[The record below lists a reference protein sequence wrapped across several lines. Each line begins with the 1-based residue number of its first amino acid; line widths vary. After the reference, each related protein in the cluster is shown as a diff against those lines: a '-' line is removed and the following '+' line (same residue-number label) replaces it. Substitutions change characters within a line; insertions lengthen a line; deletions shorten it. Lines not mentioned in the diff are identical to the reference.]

1 MKLSLQHALLAATAL
16 GLSAPVTANH
26 HEPMPD
32 ENGFVISQP
41 GDELWQEIP
50 GLAGVG
56 YVKVYGDS
64 KEPGVYVVRVRFPPW
79 TMTMPH
85 THSQDRLV
93 AVVKG
98 TWYAGTD
105 TKFDASRTTPIGVG
119 GYMFHPANGVHFD
132 GARADEV
139 IVQITGMGP
148 VSTTFLEPDLG
159 PTRKIR

>member
-1 MKLSLQHALLAATAL
+1 MRLFFPRLLLAVAAL
-16 GLSAPVTANH
+16 GLSAPVTGDH
-26 HEPMPD
+26 HGPSPD

-50 GLAGVG
+50 GLEGVG
-56 YVKVYGDS
+56 YVKVFGDS
-64 KEPGVYVVRVRFPPW
+64 KQPGVYVVRVRFPAW

-98 TWYAGTD
+98 TWYVGTD
-105 TKFDASRTTPIGVG
+105 RVFDASRTTPIGAG
-119 GYMFHPANGVHFD
+119 GYMLHPANGVHFD
-132 GARADEV
+132 GAGADEV

-148 VSTTFLEPDLG
+148 VSTTFLEPELG
-159 PTRKIR
+159 RTRKIR